1 MKIIIDNVE
10 FPFDEG
16 CRILKLKH
24 KDSPFEDLNDFW
36 DDIVPMKFVDV
47 AKLENLEQRRIGINY
62 LGIDEIVKQV
72 NPIEVDRKA
81 IFKTTTWINEK
92 GVKEEIEFK
101 DVYELYKVKEADL
114 LGDDRRYWGDKYH
127 HFVKFKDTSTDREY
141 MIWVDLAEVNKVN
154 GKSTF
159 ESSSNFYDD
168 ASAIDAIAWTI
179 TTNVPS
185 GQIEK
190 IVRQGD
196 CILVKPK
203 SSHYLNDLQPRH
215 LKGEEYLE
223 LLKLE
228 S

>member
-36 DDIVPMKFVDV
+36 DDIVPMKFVDI

-101 DVYELYKVKEADL
+101 DVYELYKVSNNDL
-114 LGDDRRYWGDKYH
+114 IQENNKYRETFS
-127 HFVKFKDTSTDREY
+127 HFVKCKDTSTDREY
-141 MIWVDLAEVNKVN
+141 LIWVDLNSVRSANDKSAWKQEDKV
-154 GKSTF
+154 T
-159 ESSSNFYDD
+159 
-168 ASAIDAIAWTI
+168 AIDSIAWTI
-179 TTNVPS
+179 TTNVPQ
-185 GQIEK
+185 GNIEK

-196 CILVKPK
+196 CILVKPINK
-203 SSHYLNDLQPRH
+203 DDLCEPRH
-215 LKGEEYLE
+215 LTGKEYLE
-223 LLKLE
+223 LLELE